1 MTRSVR
7 LLLLLGLAV
16 VPAAIAVAAAIV
28 ERVLARTQGRSI
40 IVMHLMGA
48 PNALREPGFRF
59 VRLGELLTG

>member
-1 MTRSVR
+1 VTRSVR

-16 VPAAIAVAAAIV
+16 VPAIAVAAAIV

-48 PNALREPGFRF
+48 PNALRERGFRF
-59 VRLGELLTG
+59 VRLGELLAG